1 MRKEQLSGF
10 DALLKAIPLLFCRY
24 HVNLAVM
31 VLLMFVS
38 RNTSLKAAD
47 ASSNLS
53 SWAGNHV
60 SLDLDPE
67 QAILAA
73 VNRLR
78 ADKGLSEL
86 KFSEAARETAREQSM
101 TMAQHRY
108 LAHEDFLGRGLKQRL
123 TSNPSLH
130 FRAAGENIARNKGF
144 SNPATEAVDGWVN
157 SPGHL
162 ANMLDIRFSETG
174 VGIAVDSEGTFYFTQ
189 IFLSK

>member
-1 MRKEQLSGF
+1 MRKEQLREF
-10 DALLKAIPLLFCRY
+10 DALLKAIPILFCRY
-24 HVNLAVM
+24 YLNLAVM

-38 RNTSLKAAD
+38 NNASLNAAD
-47 ASSNLS
+47 SPSNLS
-53 SWAGNHV
+53 SWAGTHV
-60 SLDLDPE
+60 SLDPNPE
-67 QAILAA
+67 QAILVA

-78 ADKGLSEL
+78 ANKGLSEL

-108 LAHEDFLGRGLKQRL
+108 LAHKDFLGRDLKERL
-123 TSNPSLH
+123 ISNPSLH

-174 VGIAVDSEGTFYFTQ
+174 VGIAVDSEGTLYFTQ

>member
-1 MRKEQLSGF
+1 MRKEQLREF
-10 DALLKAIPLLFCRY
+10 DALLKAIPILFCCY
-24 HVNLAVM
+24 YLNLAVM

-38 RNTSLKAAD
+38 NNASLNAAD
-47 ASSNLS
+47 ASSNFS
-53 SWAGNHV
+53 SSAGIQV
-60 SLDLDPE
+60 SLDPNPE
-67 QAILAA
+67 QAILVA

-78 ADKGLSEL
+78 AEKGLSEL
-86 KFSEAARETAREQSM
+86 KLSEAARETAREQS
-101 TMAQHRY
+101 TAMAQHGY
-108 LAHEDFLGRGLKQRL
+108 LAHRDFLGRDLKERL

-144 SNPATEAVDGWVN
+144 SNPATRAVDGWVN

-162 ANMLDIRFSETG
+162 ANMLDTRFTETG

>member
-1 MRKEQLSGF
+1 MRKEQLTEF
-10 DALLKAIPLLFCRY
+10 EALLKAIPILFCRY
-24 HVNLAVM
+24 YLNLAVI

-38 RNTSLKAAD
+38 RNASLNAAD
-47 ASSNLS
+47 ASSNFS
-53 SWAGNHV
+53 SSAGIQV
-60 SLDLDPE
+60 SPDPNPE
-67 QAILAA
+67 QAILVA

-78 ADKGLSEL
+78 AEKGLSEL
-86 KFSEAARETAREQSM
+86 KFSEPARQTAREQS
-101 TMAQHRY
+101 TAMAQHRY
-108 LAHEDFLGRGLKQRL
+108 LAHRDFLGRDLKERL

-144 SNPATEAVDGWVN
+144 SNPATQAVDGWVN

-162 ANMLDIRFSETG
+162 ANMLDTRFTETG